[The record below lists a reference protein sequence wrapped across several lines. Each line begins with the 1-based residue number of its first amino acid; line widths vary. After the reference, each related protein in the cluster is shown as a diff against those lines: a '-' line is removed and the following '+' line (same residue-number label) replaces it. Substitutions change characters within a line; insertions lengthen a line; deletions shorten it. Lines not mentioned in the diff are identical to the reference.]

1 MRDQEFELSGIG
13 GFGLP
18 PLIFGRSAD
27 GFHCLDVERRVGWW
41 RNGED
46 AFPEIVEFEEELDFF
61 WAQDFVHDLHGGFAL
76 GTEERIFAPDAHDE
90 IAPKW
95 AESAIGR
102 LVMGDGGRRGLSG
115 SRGISF
121 RMRALAG
128 DRYLVAPLG
137 ESAGF
142 VGVDAV
148 VADGVVVAVGDVF
161 DDSGEKVGGGEDFE
175 IALGFPVAAGA
186 VDDGG
191 GFFFP
196 GDFLQGERRPQE
208 VFGEL
213 AAAIDVV
220 RGDGFL
226 SGVEVEA
233 AAFPGEKI
241 AGFFP
246 GEELVADKSC
256 DEAVAEEFGEGLEGM
271 GGWSG
276 EEMEAAGLIEESAG
290 AEDVDVWMEYE
301 VVAKC
306 LDAGDSGEFSVGQVE
321 LKAHPVAEGIGGGS
335 EEVVE
340 EVAPL
345 AEDAAQHAGNGED
358 ELAVGDGL
366 AEGFGDP
373 VAGGADAALVAL
385 VASRADVAALAGEGE
400 EALVA
405 AFIILV

>member
-13 GFGLP
+13 GFGFP

-46 AFPEIVEFEEELDFF
+46 AFPEIVEPEEELDFLG
-61 WAQDFVHDLHGGFAL
+61 AQNIVGDHHGGFAL

-95 AESAIGR
+95 AEFAIGW
-102 LVMGDGGRRGLSG
+102 LGMADGGRRGLSG
-115 SRGISF
+115 SRRVGF
-121 RMRALAG
+121 GMCALAG

-137 ESAGF
+137 ESAGL

-148 VADGVVVAVGDVF
+148 VADSVVVAVGDVF

-191 GFFFP
+191 GFLLP

-208 VFGEL
+208 VLGEL

-220 RGDGFL
+220 GGDGFL

-233 AAFPGEKI
+233 AVFPGEEI

-246 GEELVADKSC
+246 GEKLVADKGC
-256 DEAVAEEFGEGLEGM
+256 DEAVAEKFGEGVEGM
-271 GGWSG
+271 GGGGG
-276 EEMEAAGLIEESAG
+276 EEMEAACLIEESAG
-290 AEDVDVWMEYE
+290 AEDVDVRME
-301 VVAKC
+301 
-306 LDAGDSGEFSVGQVE
+306 
-321 LKAHPVAEGIGGGS
+321 P
-335 EEVVE
+335 
-340 EVAPL
+340 APSTIPWVRTSRF
-345 AEDAAQHAGNGED
+345 ATRFIRST
-358 ELAVGDGL
+358 VSRW
-366 AEGFGDP
+366 P
-373 VAGGADAALVAL
+373 
-385 VASRADVAALAGEGE
+385 SRARRGAPMVRRPLSRRTALGSRFPPG
-400 EALVA
+400 
-405 AFIILV
+405 